1 MFNQTGCSM
10 GGAMLCLLLKPIQ
23 FIVFFIVFYIFQLN
37 FYKTNVK
44 MVVKDVILTEDYTKQ
59 ACSLLSGEY
68 VALQCVLPL
77 SKKLKFCWS
86 NVGLWHIAI
95 WIISWLVV
103 RASFISILYM
113 LLLNWYWLSPVSVF
127 VISGEEREIHSEDH
141 SFSFQTT
148 LVHNQFLFS
157 SVLTGRAE
165 HQTTVFH
172 IPLAHLVVI
181 SGVPPARRHPDLGHP
196 VFWPGQIP
204 LPHPGLLRHAHV
216 SFTDCAPCC
225 LTALVPLAPP
235 VYHGFCCLPL
245 FTVSSEITYWQ
256 ETSQWIWDYC
266 R

>member
-1 MFNQTGCSM
+1 M
-10 GGAMLCLLLKPIQ
+10 GPHLYQYCICYFSIDTDSVQFLCLLLVERRERYILR
-23 FIVFFIVFYIFQLN
+23 ITVFHF
-37 FYKTNVK
+37 
-44 MVVKDVILTEDYTKQ
+44 KQ
-59 ACSLLSGEY
+59 
-68 VALQCVLPL
+68 
-77 SKKLKFCWS
+77 
-86 NVGLWHIAI
+86 HII
-95 WIISWLVV
+95 
-103 RASFISILYM
+103 
-113 LLLNWYWLSPVSVF
+113 
-127 VISGEEREIHSEDH
+127 
-141 SFSFQTT
+141 
-148 LVHNQFLFS
+148 HNQFLFS